1 MKGPFTKIVKIPDV
15 GYNMFR
21 GYQEWYTT
29 GKPPPFVEPHPYKRN
44 AYWVESASNWHKG
57 ANRDGNILYQTVNNA
72 QWCRSNVGASITGLE
87 NLVYAK
93 FLDAVRNAPAMGT
106 DLAEY
111 KETLG
116 LLSAASRALRHPL
129 QNLSLA
135 CWREGN
141 KLLRDQSK
149 FKWKSI
155 AEIPLNLM
163 PKAWLAFHFGVEPII
178 KDIYALIEYIC
189 SPPQPQEIE
198 VKKSLKTKYTMTSW
212 GQSQDF
218 SYKLGVKFSAEVMRV
233 DENLAL
239 MSDFGLINPASI
251 AWELIPFSF
260 VVDWFY
266 PVGQLIASTTDLLG
280 YKIQNPQRVRRV
292 KAEGKETYVYPAVAK
307 ADSPSVAT
315 FGCFRFE
322 RDLTII
328 SVKLQRF
335 KLPEKVSAVRGFTAI
350 SLLLMQELNILRKR
364 KSEIA
369 TGFHDDILWS

>member
-1 MKGPFTKIVKIPDV
+1 MKGPFRKTVEIPAA

-21 GYQEWYTT
+21 GYQEWYTS

-44 AYWVESASNWHKG
+44 AYWVDSTNDWHRN
-57 ANRDGNILYQTVNNA
+57 ANRDGSILYQTVSTD
-72 QWCRSNVGASITGLE
+72 QWCYSNVGASIIGLE

-93 FLDAVRNAPAMGT
+93 FLDAVREAPAVGT

-111 KETLG
+111 RETLG

-141 KLLRDQSK
+141 KLLRDASK
-149 FKWKSI
+149 YKWKSI

-178 KDIYALIEYIC
+178 KDVYALVEYIC
-189 SPPQPQEIE
+189 SPPKPQKIE
-198 VKKSLKTKYTMTSW
+198 VKKSLKTKYSMSSR
-212 GQSQDF
+212 GQTQDF
-218 SYKLGVKFSAEVMRV
+218 SYKLGVKFSAEVERV
-233 DENLAL
+233 NENLAL
-239 MSDFGLINPASI
+239 MSDFGLVNPASI

-260 VVDWFY
+260 VVDWLY

-280 YKIQNPQRVRRV
+280 YQIRNPQRVRRV
-292 KAEGKETYVYPAVAK
+292 KAEGTETFVYPAVMPNY
-307 ADSPSVAT
+307 SPSVAT

-322 RDLTII
+322 RDLIII